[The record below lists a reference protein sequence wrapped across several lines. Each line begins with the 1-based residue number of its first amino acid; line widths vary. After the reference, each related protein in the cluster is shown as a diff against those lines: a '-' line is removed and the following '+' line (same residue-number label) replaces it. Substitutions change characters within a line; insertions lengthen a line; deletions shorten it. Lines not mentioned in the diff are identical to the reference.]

1 MIQVI
6 VAAHGKLAAE
16 LVNSSEMVFG
26 EVEGL
31 HGVTFVPGEG
41 QDTLVE
47 NMKRLSQ
54 NVIPPIRC
62 YFWWIYSV
70 AALITRQLVWRQN
83 AHKMILSPA

>member
-31 HGVTFVPGEG
+31 HGVTFVP
-41 QDTLVE
+41 
-47 NMKRLSQ
+47 
-54 NVIPPIRC
+54 
-62 YFWWIYSV
+62 
-70 AALITRQLVWRQN
+70 
-83 AHKMILSPA
+83 